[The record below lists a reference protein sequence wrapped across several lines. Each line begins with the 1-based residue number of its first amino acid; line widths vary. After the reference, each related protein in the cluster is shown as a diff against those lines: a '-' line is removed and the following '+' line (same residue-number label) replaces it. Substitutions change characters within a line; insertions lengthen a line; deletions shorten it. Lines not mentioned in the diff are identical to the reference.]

1 LGLAAFEDLLV
12 ETYKEDGEVKNRE
25 ITEKGTQPLEKVYM
39 TGTSRETPKNNI
51 FPK

>member
-25 ITEKGTQPLEKVYM
+25 ITEKGTQSLEKGAYDRYFKRK
-39 TGTSRETPKNNI
+39 S
-51 FPK
+51 